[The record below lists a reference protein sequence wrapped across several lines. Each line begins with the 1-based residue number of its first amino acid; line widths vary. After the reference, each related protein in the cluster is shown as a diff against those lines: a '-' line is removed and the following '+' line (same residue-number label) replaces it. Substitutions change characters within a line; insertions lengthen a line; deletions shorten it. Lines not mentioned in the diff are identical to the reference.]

1 MSEIIH
7 CPQCGAE
14 NSSFARFMKLSRCRE
29 CGHDLELV
37 EVSEGLRR
45 GEVLRGQSDLYVYEV
60 SQEGIHFE
68 PRGLLLAP
76 PLKLDL
82 GRRCLF
88 VSGGTRTNQGLA
100 MLWERLK
107 GSRKQIGFEQVV
119 RIEVIYQLEI
129 LSREN
134 HPYQHHWDVVLIL
147 HGDVELFLGR
157 ITAERQFPGPVQS
170 HHHALRL
177 AHALHELAGF
187 PLEQRERK
195 TLDRRLKRPD
205 EL

>member
-37 EVSEGLRR
+37 EVSEGLRQ
-45 GEVLRGQSDLYVYEV
+45 GGVLRGRSDLYVYEA
-60 SQEGIHFE
+60 SREGIHFE

-76 PLKLDL
+76 PLRLDL
-82 GRRCLF
+82 ERHGLCI
-88 VSGGTRTNQGLA
+88 SGGMTNNQGVS

-107 GSRKQIGFEQVV
+107 GTREEIDFEQVA
-119 RIEVIYQLEI
+119 RIEVVYQLEV
-129 LSREN
+129 LSRDN
-134 HPYQHHWDVVLIL
+134 HPYQHHWDVMLVL
-147 HGDVELFLGR
+147 HGGQEIPLGR

-187 PLEQRERK
+187 PVEQRELE

>member
-7 CPQCGAE
+7 CPRCGAE
-14 NSSFARFMKLSRCRE
+14 NSSFARFMKLSRCRQ

-45 GEVLRGQSDLYVYEV
+45 GEVLRGQSDLYVYEA
-60 SQEGIHFE
+60 SQEGISFE

-82 GRRCLF
+82 RQRRLS
-88 VSGGTRTNQGLA
+88 VSGGTSTNQGLA

-107 GSRKQIGFEQVV
+107 GNRKVVGFEQVMRV
-119 RIEVIYQLEI
+119 EVIYQLEI

-134 HPYQHHWDVVLIL
+134 HPYQHHWDVTLIL
-147 HGDVELFLGR
+147 RGEVELALGR

-187 PLEQRERK
+187 PVEQQERE
-195 TLDRRLKRPD
+195 TLDRRLRRPD
-205 EL
+205 DL